1 MEKRFTV
8 EFLEEAIAFID
19 SMEEKARE
27 KVIYNIRKAQII
39 NDQELFKKLND
50 DIWEFRTLFNKTHY
64 RLYAFW
70 VKTSNRNEK
79 LVIST
84 HGHIKKTK
92 KTPRQE
98 IERAIRIKDNYFKN
112 FK

>member
-1 MEKRFTV
+1 MEKRFAV
-8 EFLEEAIAFID
+8 EFLEEAIVFID
-19 SMEEKARE
+19 SMDEKARE
-27 KVIYNIRKAQII
+27 KVIYNIRKAQIV
-39 NDQELFKKLND
+39 NDKELFKKLNE

-70 VKTSNRNEK
+70 VKTSNQAEK

-98 IERAIRIKDNYFKN
+98 MERVIRIKDNYFKH
-112 FK
+112 KK